1 MEHIKIVP
9 IELGGTRKGIY
20 IHIYLERSSGSSR
33 PPTAQDMPKRK
44 MRSNSSVA
52 SPESWLRSAVSSIPE
67 ISRIAAFGSHE
78 SWGIGHERTKI
89 GQVWFQ
95 VNEGGTCL
103 ANAKVGGRGR
113 EDNIVLWATSK
124 TVLAEQVI
132 GRINQSVK
140 SGK

>member
-1 MEHIKIVP
+1 
-9 IELGGTRKGIY
+9 
-20 IHIYLERSSGSSR
+20 
-33 PPTAQDMPKRK
+33 

-140 SGK
+140 SGKLSPCLPLLCTCATSCRKPRDTKLVQPSASGQHLL